1 MEAAAADFG
10 ATYEHRPQLSS
21 TQSTQQRTEEYV
33 NRQIHLLSD
42 THSVKA
48 SIQNDEYAAHNY
60 ASVCEKQDN
69 TSPVQQPSR
78 PPASSITHANWSCGQ
93 TELLFNL

>member
-48 SIQNDEYAAHNY
+48 SIPSHEYAAHNY
-60 ASVCEKQDN
+60 ALYARNRTIHLQFSN
-69 TSPVQQPSR
+69 R
-78 PPASSITHANWSCGQ
+78 LG
-93 TELLFNL
+93 LLQVVTLMPTVVLWTNRAAL